1 MTVLHPLPPL
11 LPSGARR
18 IEHLEALSA
27 DTCRSLVE
35 GLGGSVPRQSQ
46 IVDAYSTAGARVDR
60 TIRSSDLFP
69 FDLASDVGR
78 EIVQLCS
85 AANDELFH
93 LDVIGIL
100 ARDTPAIHR
109 YRNESYDH
117 FVRHVDVGD
126 QMPYRKLTFTVQL
139 TPEDEYVGGDLV
151 FPEAGMVA
159 PREVGSM
166 TVFSSL
172 LAHVVT
178 PIVSGVRHAL
188 VGWIH
193 GNEFR

>member
-27 DTCRSLVE
+27 ATCLSLVE
-35 GLGGSVPRQSQ
+35 RLGGSVSRQSQ
-46 IVDAYSTAGARVDR
+46 IMDAYSSSGARVDR
-60 TIRSSDLFP
+60 AIRSSDLFP
-69 FDLASDVGR
+69 FDLDSKVGR
-78 EIVQLCS
+78 DLVELCS
-85 AANDELFH
+85 AANDEMFH

-100 ARDTPAIHR
+100 ANDTPAIHR

-117 FVRHVDVGD
+117 FARHVDVGD

-139 TPEDEYVGGDLV
+139 TPEDAYVGGDLV
-151 FPEAGMVA
+151 FPEAGVVA
-159 PREVGSM
+159 PRTVGSM
-166 TVFSSL
+166 TIFSSL

-193 GNEFR
+193 GNEFC